1 MPKAFLGADPASDK
15 QLASPG
21 LWLMMRLRAY
31 AVIRVWP
38 PLTTFNTPRS
48 EHVQV
53 ATRIGSVRRMALDAA
68 RALLEESGPDAL
80 HLRAIAAS
88 TGTGVSTL
96 YHYFADKNALLSAL
110 AIEGFRELGEAMTAA
125 MVSGDYPRRVD
136 AAGAAY
142 IGFLYGN
149 LKLYA
154 LMHAES
160 VLAANED
167 VRTAERAAFT
177 TYQSSLIDEAGIPA
191 DKIEELSLVGWT
203 LGRGTASVIL
213 SQGEVS
219 PEEAR
224 LLAQKIFSG
233 LQQLVSIRVANAMRQ
248 AAANAT

>member
-1 MPKAFLGADPASDK
+1 
-15 QLASPG
+15 
-21 LWLMMRLRAY
+21 
-31 AVIRVWP
+31 
-38 PLTTFNTPRS
+38 
-48 EHVQV
+48 
-53 ATRIGSVRRMALDAA
+53 MALDSA

-88 TGTGVSTL
+88 TGSGVSTL

-110 AIEGFRELGEAMTAA
+110 AIEGFRELGEAMVKA
-125 MVSGDYPRRVD
+125 MASGDYARRVD

-142 IGFLYGN
+142 IGFWYSN

-160 VLAANED
+160 VLAANEE
-167 VRTAERAAFT
+167 VRAAERAAFT

-213 SQGEVS
+213 SQGDIS
-219 PEEAR
+219 PEQAR
-224 LLAQKIFSG
+224 ILAQKIFSG
-233 LQQLVSIRVANAMRQ
+233 LQHMVNIRVTNALRQ
-248 AAANAT
+248 EAANGP